1 MGENMKKIFEGTG
14 VALVTP
20 FKHNVIDFESIGVLI
35 DKCLREGA
43 SAIVALATTGEGT
56 TIAKEE
62 RTQIIKYCLAKIDK
76 KAKLIVGT
84 GNNDFKTCY
93 SLTEEARSL
102 GADGALVVTPYYN
115 KTSQRGIIKYYEQL
129 SKIGLPIIMYNVP
142 ARTGLNIEL
151 DTIKKIIESN
161 PNVYGIK
168 ESTCD
173 INRIIKLHQICKDK
187 IAIYSGEDDL
197 NLIFY
202 MLGASGAISVTAN
215 ARCQDVQ
222 HVFELAKAQKYKLAL
237 EKQTFLSPINKILF
251 CETNPV
257 PIKYML
263 KEMGL
268 IKSDNVRM
276 PLVKLSPTSKRKV
289 RDLIKAL

>member
-56 TIAKEE
+56 TITKEE

-84 GNNDFKTCY
+84 GNNDFKACY
-93 SLTEEARSL
+93 SLTEEAKAL

-151 DTIKKIIESN
+151 DTIQKIIESN

>member
-1 MGENMKKIFEGTG
+1 MKKIFEGTG

>member
-1 MGENMKKIFEGTG
+1 MKKIFEGTG

-56 TIAKEE
+56 TITKEE

-84 GNNDFKTCY
+84 GNNDFKACY
-93 SLTEEARSL
+93 SLTEEAKAL

-151 DTIKKIIESN
+151 DTIQKIIESN